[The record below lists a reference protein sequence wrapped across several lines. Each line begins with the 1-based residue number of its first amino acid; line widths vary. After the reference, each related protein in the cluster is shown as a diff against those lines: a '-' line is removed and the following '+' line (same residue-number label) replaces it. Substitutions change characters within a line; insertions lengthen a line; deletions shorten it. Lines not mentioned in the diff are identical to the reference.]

1 MGILCTTFGTFCLSK
16 IIPKQKVKTKQT
28 TTKKT
33 KQTQYLR
40 QNPYTGYIFDAYNQ
54 NAHFPYKVGKYLLQ
68 PVSFIPG
75 LLSFRKTDIPRTTL
89 TFMIL
94 KGLTNVTLVL
104 QR

>member
-40 QNPYTGYIFDAYNQ
+40 QNPYTGYIFDAYIRMRTFLIKWGSTCSNQ
-54 NAHFPYKVGKYLLQ
+54 YLLFLVSSVSGRQIFQEQ
-68 PVSFIPG
+68 P
-75 LLSFRKTDIPRTTL
+75 
-89 TFMIL
+89 
-94 KGLTNVTLVL
+94 
-104 QR
+104 